1 MDTINIQL
9 KQLTTE
15 PDYTPQ
21 THNHSDN
28 NEPPQESYYEL
39 MKDAPDKYFS
49 DNTQTSPVPTDNSPE
64 IHHPSTF
71 SCNEQKQP
79 LLDEDITNH
88 IQFDQERNLS
98 YLPMSTSLTL
108 KRKRHMYYMPMDF
121 EKLTLDG
128 LIDTGALTSA
138 ISEQDLN
145 KIKLIANEA
154 IKDTGPPPNFQIM
167 VANGQLEVPIGTVLL
182 EFEVADFMLRE
193 NFIIMKNL
201 PNPLIGLCFLR
212 RNNAVFDVTQG
223 ILTFPYLSMQL
234 KPDTQVTMRQ
244 ATPLFAENTYTLQPG
259 ETLAIASRMP
269 HLLDHDATGIVTP
282 SPQFESHDS
291 IFITSSLSTVNNN
304 AIGYQIINFSELP
317 YTIVY
322 DTHLADFKILTPEQ
336 IKHIQPVDPAMLSF
350 MIQHEETTEIYINE
364 LLKVPSQNPEQGA
377 YWLPTPE
384 EPGDPT
390 TYTPI
395 QQRIYNELLELKE
408 LEQLNPQDDAK
419 SRKAFLSNFDWTDT
433 TLSQEEQ
440 KQIEEILIEF
450 HDIFARHRFDIGTNR
465 EFKVKLTPND
475 DRPAYSQSL
484 PTPIN
489 LKDDITVELAL
500 LHKYGIITTLPF
512 SKYAS
517 PIFAQR
523 KPNGRLRL
531 LVDLRKIN
539 NLIIEGYINNNHSV
553 STLSDAAQHMAGKKL
568 FCKLDCSQAYH
579 CLQMADYQSIQML
592 AFNFASRTF
601 AYRRL
606 AQGLSRSLSA
616 FSSFMREYLDK
627 AIKADQCAQYVDDI
641 GIAANDLK
649 QLCANIRT
657 VFECIRNAGLKLTMS
672 KCHFGVKQV
681 DFLGRTITPVGVAP
695 QADKV
700 NDVLSK
706 LRFPKSKKALQRY
719 IGFLNYYRNYTPR
732 LSERLSPFFKLL
744 KETSNFY
751 VPTNLVEDFSN
762 LNKLLENSCQLAF
775 RQPLKDKQLI
785 VMSDASFT
793 AAGYAIMIEDDP
805 SQKLQSKRKT
815 YAPIA
820 FGSKTFN
827 PTQTKLSIYAKEFLS
842 IYFAFVEFGHLMWG
856 STFPVIVFTD
866 NRSVT
871 RFFQAKLIPPA
882 LWNACD
888 YVLQYNFVIAH
899 VAGSMNTAA
908 DFLSRT
914 EVNPVEKLEMSIRN
928 DIQTKAIEVNIQSSG
943 IVEEEQIYIL
953 PDDEFDE
960 NKLWE
965 EKQNVRNQA
974 QTETHNDPENN
985 VTELQQ
991 FHKPTS
997 GLNTCS
1003 EGHFRDNARIRLEQN
1018 NDIVLRNLRAK
1029 IEGNPF
1035 DENDL
1040 ASDYRYQHYLQNI
1053 TRIEI
1058 KQEVLTRRYYTDTG
1072 TTSHYQ
1078 ILLPTQLLE
1087 ELLQA
1092 LHGHN
1097 SNHPGITKMIQEV
1110 R

>member
-1 MDTINIQL
+1 
-9 KQLTTE
+9 
-15 PDYTPQ
+15 
-21 THNHSDN
+21 
-28 NEPPQESYYEL
+28 
-39 MKDAPDKYFS
+39 
-49 DNTQTSPVPTDNSPE
+49 
-64 IHHPSTF
+64 
-71 SCNEQKQP
+71 
-79 LLDEDITNH
+79 
-88 IQFDQERNLS
+88 
-98 YLPMSTSLTL
+98 
-108 KRKRHMYYMPMDF
+108 
-121 EKLTLDG
+121 
-128 LIDTGALTSA
+128 
-138 ISEQDLN
+138 
-145 KIKLIANEA
+145 
-154 IKDTGPPPNFQIM
+154 
-167 VANGQLEVPIGTVLL
+167 
-182 EFEVADFMLRE
+182 
-193 NFIIMKNL
+193 
-201 PNPLIGLCFLR
+201 
-212 RNNAVFDVTQG
+212 
-223 ILTFPYLSMQL
+223 
-234 KPDTQVTMRQ
+234 
-244 ATPLFAENTYTLQPG
+244 
-259 ETLAIASRMP
+259 
-269 HLLDHDATGIVTP
+269 
-282 SPQFESHDS
+282 
-291 IFITSSLSTVNNN
+291 
-304 AIGYQIINFSELP
+304 
-317 YTIVY
+317 
-322 DTHLADFKILTPEQ
+322 
-336 IKHIQPVDPAMLSF
+336 

-364 LLKVPSQNPEQGA
+364 LLKVPSQNPEQES
-377 YWLPTPE
+377 YWFPTPE
-384 EPGDPT
+384 DPGDPT

-408 LEQLNPQDDAK
+408 LEQLNPQENEK
-419 SRKAFLSNFDWTDT
+419 SRKTSLSNFDWTDT
-433 TLSQEEQ
+433 TLNPEEL

-531 LVDLRKIN
+531 LVDLRKIK
-539 NLIIEGYINNNHSV
+539 NLITEDYINNNHPV

-568 FCKLDCSQAYH
+568 FCKLDCS
-579 CLQMADYQSIQML
+579 QMADYQSIQML

-641 GIAANDLK
+641 GIAANDSK

-672 KCHFGVKQV
+672 KCQFGVKQV
-681 DFLGRTITPVGVAP
+681 DFLGRTITPKGVAP

-700 NDVLSK
+700 KDFLSK

-719 IGFLNYYRNYTPR
+719 IGFLNFYRNYIPR

-744 KETSNFY
+744 KETSKFY
-751 VPTNLVEDFSN
+751 IPTNLVEDFTN
-762 LNKLLENSCQLAF
+762 LNKLLENSCQLAL

-785 VMSDASFT
+785 VISDASFT

-805 SQKLQSKRKT
+805 NQKLQSKRKT
-815 YAPIA
+815 YAPRA

-827 PTQTKLSIYAKEFLS
+827 PTQTKLSIYVKEFLS

-856 STFPVIVFTD
+856 STFPIIVFTD
-866 NRSVT
+866 NRAVT
-871 RFFQAKLIPPA
+871 RFFEAKLIPPA

-908 DFLSRT
+908 DFLSGT

-997 GLNTCS
+997 GSNTCS

-1029 IEGNPF
+1029 IEEKPF
-1035 DENDL
+1035 
-1040 ASDYRYQHYLQNI
+1040 R
-1053 TRIEI
+1053 
-1058 KQEVLTRRYYTDTG
+1058 
-1072 TTSHYQ
+1072 
-1078 ILLPTQLLE
+1078 
-1087 ELLQA
+1087 
-1092 LHGHN
+1092 
-1097 SNHPGITKMIQEV
+1097 
-1110 R
+1110 

>member
-1 MDTINIQL
+1 
-9 KQLTTE
+9 
-15 PDYTPQ
+15 
-21 THNHSDN
+21 
-28 NEPPQESYYEL
+28 
-39 MKDAPDKYFS
+39 
-49 DNTQTSPVPTDNSPE
+49 
-64 IHHPSTF
+64 
-71 SCNEQKQP
+71 
-79 LLDEDITNH
+79 
-88 IQFDQERNLS
+88 
-98 YLPMSTSLTL
+98 
-108 KRKRHMYYMPMDF
+108 
-121 EKLTLDG
+121 
-128 LIDTGALTSA
+128 
-138 ISEQDLN
+138 
-145 KIKLIANEA
+145 
-154 IKDTGPPPNFQIM
+154 
-167 VANGQLEVPIGTVLL
+167 
-182 EFEVADFMLRE
+182 
-193 NFIIMKNL
+193 
-201 PNPLIGLCFLR
+201 
-212 RNNAVFDVTQG
+212 
-223 ILTFPYLSMQL
+223 
-234 KPDTQVTMRQ
+234 
-244 ATPLFAENTYTLQPG
+244 
-259 ETLAIASRMP
+259 
-269 HLLDHDATGIVTP
+269 
-282 SPQFESHDS
+282 
-291 IFITSSLSTVNNN
+291 
-304 AIGYQIINFSELP
+304 
-317 YTIVY
+317 
-322 DTHLADFKILTPEQ
+322 
-336 IKHIQPVDPAMLSF
+336 MLSF
-350 MIQHEETTEIYINE
+350 MIQHEDTTEIYINE
-364 LLKVPSQNPEQGA
+364 LLKVPSQDPDQES
-377 YWLPTPE
+377 YWFPTPDD
-384 EPGDPT
+384 PGDPT

-395 QQRIYNELLELKE
+395 QQRIYNELLELKQ
-408 LEQLNPQDDAK
+408 LEQHNPQDNEE
-419 SRKAFLSNFDWTDT
+419 SRKSFLSNFDWTDT
-433 TLSQEEQ
+433 TLNANERN
-440 KQIEEILIEF
+440 QIEEILIEF

-489 LKDDITVELAL
+489 LKDDITVELTL

-531 LVDLRKIN
+531 LVDLPKIN
-539 NLIIEGYINNNHSV
+539 NLITEDYINNNHPV

-568 FCKLDCSQAYH
+568 FFKLDCSQAYH
-579 CLQMADYQSIQML
+579 CLQMADYHDYQSIQML

-616 FSSFMREYLDK
+616 FSSFMREYLYR

-641 GIAANDLK
+641 GIAANDAK

-681 DFLGRTITPVGVAP
+681 DFLGRTITPAGVAP

-700 NDVLSK
+700 KDFLSK
-706 LRFPKSKKALQRY
+706 LRFPKSKKALQRN
-719 IGFLNYYRNYTPR
+719 IGFLNYYRNYIPR

-744 KETSNFY
+744 KENSKFY
-751 VPTNLVEDFSN
+751 IPTILVEDFTN
-762 LNKLLENSCQLAF
+762 LNKLLENSCQLAL

-805 SQKLQSKRKT
+805 NQKLQSKRKT

-827 PTQTKLSIYAKEFLS
+827 PTQTKLSIYAKVFLS

-914 EVNPVEKLEMSIRN
+914 EINPVEKLEMSIRN
-928 DIQTKAIEVNIQSSG
+928 DIQTRAIEVNIQSSG

-965 EKQNVRNQA
+965 EKQNIRHQA
-974 QTETHNDPENN
+974 QTETHNEPENN
-985 VTELQQ
+985 VTELQD

-1040 ASDYRYQHYLQNI
+1040 ASDYRYHHYLQNP

-1058 KQEVLTRRYYTDTG
+1058 KQEVLTRKYYTDTG

-1087 ELLQA
+1087 ELVQA

-1097 SNHPGITKMIQEV
+1097 SNHPGITKMIQET
-1110 R
+1110 

>member
-1 MDTINIQL
+1 METIDIQL

-21 THNHSDN
+21 THKHSDN
-28 NEPPQESYYEL
+28 DEPPQESYYEL
-39 MKDAPDKYFS
+39 MRDAPDKYFS
-49 DNTQTSPVPTDNSPE
+49 DNTQTFPVPTDNSPE
-64 IHHPSTF
+64 IQHPSTF

-154 IKDTGPPPNFQIM
+154 IKDTGLPPNFQIM

-234 KPDTQVTMRQ
+234 KPDTKVTMRQ

-259 ETLAIASRMP
+259 ETLAITSRMP

-317 YTIVY
+317 YTIVC

-364 LLKVPSQNPEQGA
+364 LLKVPSQDPEQES
-377 YWLPTPE
+377 YWFPTPE

-395 QQRIYNELLELKE
+395 QQRIYNELLELKQ
-408 LEQLNPQDDAK
+408 LEQLNPQDNAK

-440 KQIEEILIEF
+440 KQFEEILIEF
-450 HDIFARHRFDIGTNR
+450 YDIFARHRFDIGTNR

-500 LHKYGIITTLPF
+500 LHKYGIITTLLF

-539 NLIIEGYINNNHSV
+539 NLITEDYINNNHPV

-568 FCKLDCSQAYH
+568 FCKLDCSRAYH
-579 CLQMADYQSIQML
+579 RLQI
-592 AFNFASRTF
+592 
-601 AYRRL
+601 
-606 AQGLSRSLSA
+606 
-616 FSSFMREYLDK
+616 
-627 AIKADQCAQYVDDI
+627 
-641 GIAANDLK
+641 
-649 QLCANIRT
+649 
-657 VFECIRNAGLKLTMS
+657 
-672 KCHFGVKQV
+672 
-681 DFLGRTITPVGVAP
+681 
-695 QADKV
+695 
-700 NDVLSK
+700 
-706 LRFPKSKKALQRY
+706 
-719 IGFLNYYRNYTPR
+719 
-732 LSERLSPFFKLL
+732 
-744 KETSNFY
+744 
-751 VPTNLVEDFSN
+751 
-762 LNKLLENSCQLAF
+762 
-775 RQPLKDKQLI
+775 
-785 VMSDASFT
+785 
-793 AAGYAIMIEDDP
+793 
-805 SQKLQSKRKT
+805 
-815 YAPIA
+815 
-820 FGSKTFN
+820 
-827 PTQTKLSIYAKEFLS
+827 
-842 IYFAFVEFGHLMWG
+842 
-856 STFPVIVFTD
+856 
-866 NRSVT
+866 
-871 RFFQAKLIPPA
+871 
-882 LWNACD
+882 
-888 YVLQYNFVIAH
+888 
-899 VAGSMNTAA
+899 
-908 DFLSRT
+908 
-914 EVNPVEKLEMSIRN
+914 
-928 DIQTKAIEVNIQSSG
+928 
-943 IVEEEQIYIL
+943 
-953 PDDEFDE
+953 
-960 NKLWE
+960 
-965 EKQNVRNQA
+965 
-974 QTETHNDPENN
+974 
-985 VTELQQ
+985 
-991 FHKPTS
+991 
-997 GLNTCS
+997 
-1003 EGHFRDNARIRLEQN
+1003 
-1018 NDIVLRNLRAK
+1018 
-1029 IEGNPF
+1029 
-1035 DENDL
+1035 
-1040 ASDYRYQHYLQNI
+1040 SDY
-1053 TRIEI
+1053 
-1058 KQEVLTRRYYTDTG
+1058 
-1072 TTSHYQ
+1072 
-1078 ILLPTQLLE
+1078 
-1087 ELLQA
+1087 
-1092 LHGHN
+1092 
-1097 SNHPGITKMIQEV
+1097 
-1110 R
+1110 